1 MELSITARAPQEG
14 GDSRSI
20 DRFAF
25 EGLSCH
31 VCVCVC
37 GLYCVCLRWWGAD
50 TKTRPLKDKGELK
63 PNPAS
68 VNHSPRL
75 PTYTNA
81 SSHNGGKITPKI
93 KQGDKAEGGV
103 NAD

>member
-31 VCVCVC
+31 VCVWIV
-37 GLYCVCLRWWGAD
+37 LCLPQVVGGRH
-50 TKTRPLKDKGELK
+50 KDQ
-63 PNPAS
+63 A
-68 VNHSPRL
+68 
-75 PTYTNA
+75 
-81 SSHNGGKITPKI
+81 I
-93 KQGDKAEGGV
+93 KR
-103 NAD
+103 

>member
-37 GLYCVCLRWWGAD
+37 VDCIVFASGGGGP
-50 TKTRPLKDKGELK
+50 TQRPG
-63 PNPAS
+63 
-68 VNHSPRL
+68 H
-75 PTYTNA
+75 
-81 SSHNGGKITPKI
+81 
-93 KQGDKAEGGV
+93 
-103 NAD
+103 